1 MQKGSLV
8 VVGVPKYRETAEKQK
23 KHPTGIEPVTSGSA
37 IPHSTTELWMPEMV
51 FMISSI
57 DKSIYDLKQNCLD
70 RWLLRYA
77 GFGG

>member
-1 MQKGSLV
+1 
-8 VVGVPKYRETAEKQK
+8 
-23 KHPTGIEPVTSGSA
+23 
-37 IPHSTTELWMPEMV
+37 MPEMV

-57 DKSIYDLKQNCLD
+57 DKSMYDLKQNCLD